1 MSTPDATQTGLFI
14 PSTNE
19 AMGMPEYS
27 IISYGADFDVEGLV
41 RRLNY
46 NYIEMPEFQRKFV
59 WTQERASRFIESLLV
74 GLPVPGIFLYREVDS
89 ENLQVIDG
97 QQRLRT
103 LQAFFRGKAVFGSS
117 GEKTFDLQGQGIDP
131 KFVGLTYDRLE
142 EKYRRK
148 LHNSIIHAT
157 VIRQTTPNDGDS
169 SKYFIFERLN
179 TEASQLSDQEI
190 RAAIYQGRFNNL
202 IQKLNHYSSWRALYS
217 GNTDPD
223 KRRRDE
229 ELILRFF
236 AMYYTDVG
244 QYSSPMKSFL
254 NRFMSQNRQLSNLNE
269 EDMQRIFDTAVETIL
284 KCIGQD
290 AFRPYGR
297 RNVAATEAVMV
308 GVALGLE
315 GATTGPSMRDRYDKL
330 VKHADFSKSVSRGT
344 SQAKNVRSRI
354 KLATEAFATTE

>member
-1 MSTPDATQTGLFI
+1 MFEERD
-14 PSTNE
+14 PSVMET
-19 AMGMPEYS
+19 AGMQEFS
-27 IISYGADFDVEGLV
+27 IYSYGADYDVAGLV
-41 RRLNY
+41 RRLE
-46 NYIEMPEFQRKFV
+46 IKDIKIPEFQRKFV
-59 WTQERASRFIESLLV
+59 WSKERASRFIESLLV
-74 GLPVPGIFLYREVDS
+74 GLPVPGIFLYKEKDS
-89 ENLQVIDG
+89 EILEVIDG

-103 LQAFFRGKAVFGSS
+103 LQAFLSGKAAFGSNE
-117 GEKTFDLQGQGIDP
+117 EKDFDLQGEGIEQ
-131 KFVGLTYDRLE
+131 KFVGLTF
-142 EKYRRK
+142 EKLGERYRRK
-148 LHNSIIHAT
+148 LENSIIHAT
-157 VIRQTTPNDGDS
+157 IIRQDKPDNEGN
-169 SKYFIFERLN
+169 SKYFVFERLN
-179 TEASQLSDQEI
+179 TETSQLSDQEI
-190 RAAIYQGRFNNL
+190 RAAIYQGKFNNL
-202 IQKLNHYSSWRALYS
+202 IQKLNHYSPWRALYSGS

-236 AMYYTDVG
+236 AMYYTDVD
-244 QYSSPMKSFL
+244 QYSAPMKSFL
-254 NRFMSQNRQLSNLNE
+254 NRFMSRNRQLSNLNE

-284 KCIGQD
+284 KCIGED

-297 RNVAATEAVMV
+297 RNVAVTEAVMV